1 MQANFAALDDRMS
14 NRLRCDYVTLT
25 IFFRLFI
32 PAMFPQYSE
41 GIYINSDVVLLPQA
55 AAAEKRGVFF
65 AAKLKVQFFPALP
78 KLPI

>member
-41 GIYINSDVVLLPQA
+41 GIYIHSDVVLLPQA
-55 AAAEKRGVFF
+55 AAAEKRGVLF
-65 AAKLKVQFFPALP
+65 LP
-78 KLPI
+78 PN